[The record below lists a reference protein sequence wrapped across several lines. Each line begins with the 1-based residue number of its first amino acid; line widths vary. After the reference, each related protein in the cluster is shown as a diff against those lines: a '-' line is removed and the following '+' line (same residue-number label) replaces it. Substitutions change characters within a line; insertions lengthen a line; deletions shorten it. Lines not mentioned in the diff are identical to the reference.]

1 MQQLQSQS
9 YFFLGGRIHP
19 RPLALRPQMPV
30 WILLKV
36 VENYGT
42 KVLGCVLLLSIL
54 ISSSKISLEKYKI
67 FRPVRKYQILTSY
80 NSGQK

>member
-9 YFFLGGRIHP
+9 YFFLGGGEGIHP

-54 ISSSKISLEKYKI
+54 IS
-67 FRPVRKYQILTSY
+67 
-80 NSGQK
+80 

>member
-9 YFFLGGRIHP
+9 YFFLGGGIHP

-54 ISSSKISLEKYKI
+54 IS
-67 FRPVRKYQILTSY
+67 
-80 NSGQK
+80 